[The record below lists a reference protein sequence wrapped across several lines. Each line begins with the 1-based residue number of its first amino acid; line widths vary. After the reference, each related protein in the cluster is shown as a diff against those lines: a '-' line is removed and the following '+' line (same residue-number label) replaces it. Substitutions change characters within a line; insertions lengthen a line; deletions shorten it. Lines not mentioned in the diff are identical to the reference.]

1 MAYGVIGNTAV
12 FGTAILGSSPGR
24 PAVPVSFG
32 WRVLFLL
39 VLLYDAHL
47 TAGGHSV
54 FVGYWEVPTMA
65 TRVIWCRILI
75 SITFFTA
82 RPTWAHTRRAISSDR
97 RGRPAPGIRPGE
109 SPGHY
114 SGL

>member
-32 WRVLFLL
+32 WRFLL

-47 TAGGHSV
+47 TAGGHFFSSL
-54 FVGYWEVPTMA
+54 
-65 TRVIWCRILI
+65 VIGRCPQW
-75 SITFFTA
+75 
-82 RPTWAHTRRAISSDR
+82 P
-97 RGRPAPGIRPGE
+97 RGLFGAGF
-109 SPGHY
+109 
-114 SGL
+114 

>member
-32 WRVLFLL
+32 WRVLLLL

-47 TAGGHSV
+47 TAGGHFSSSL
-54 FVGYWEVPTMA
+54 
-65 TRVIWCRILI
+65 VIGRCPQW
-75 SITFFTA
+75 
-82 RPTWAHTRRAISSDR
+82 P
-97 RGRPAPGIRPGE
+97 RGLFGAGF
-109 SPGHY
+109 
-114 SGL
+114 

>member
-32 WRVLFLL
+32 WRVLLLL

-54 FVGYWEVPTMA
+54 VRWLLGSAHNGHEGYLVPDSDFDHVLHRETNLGA
-65 TRVIWCRILI
+65 HPAGH
-75 SITFFTA
+75 FFGQAWGA
-82 RPTWAHTRRAISSDR
+82 RH
-97 RGRPAPGIRPGE
+97 
-109 SPGHY
+109 
-114 SGL
+114 